1 MDMSWEA
8 ISPLVEKVASDERL
22 PSRADVVVI
31 GGGIAG
37 VSAAYFLA
45 KKGHSVVLLEKGVV
59 AAEQSSRNW
68 GWCRQ
73 QNRDK
78 GELPLIKH
86 AMTLWDTL
94 NPEVGADLSFRR
106 TGLVY
111 VTRDPAELATWEA
124 WCDMARDYQVGSRML
139 TADEAKAMTPGSTN
153 QNWIGGVYSPQD
165 GRAEPTQAAPRL
177 AIAAR
182 NLGVS
187 LHQECAVRG
196 LETTGGRISGVVTE
210 KGRIAT
216 GAVLCAAGAWAS
228 MFCRRH
234 GINLPQAG
242 IRSTV
247 FATTPAETVTAGGLV
262 TPEMILTPLP
272 NGGYIIAAQ
281 DRGTVEITPQGLRY
295 IREFW
300 PTYQSRRKH
309 LKTGIGRSF
318 FQGPEALYRQWSFD
332 KPTPMEQIRVL
343 APKPDNRIVAPAL
356 KTLVAAYPALAGIR
370 MARIWSGWID
380 STPDAVPVISAIEQ
394 LPGFFISA
402 GFSGHGFGIG
412 PAAGRLAAD
421 LVAGDTPIVDPT
433 PFRHSRLVDGTQL
446 GKPGMI

>member
-8 ISPLVEKVASDERL
+8 ISPLVEKVAGDERL
-22 PSRADVVVI
+22 PARADVVVI

-45 KKGHSVVLLEKGVV
+45 KKGHSVALLEKGLI

-86 AMTLWDTL
+86 AMTLWDTM
-94 NPEVGADLSFRR
+94 NAEIGADLTFRR

-139 TADEAKAMTPGSTN
+139 TAEEARAMTPGNTARD
-153 QNWIGGVYSPQD
+153 WIGGVYSPQD

-177 AIAAR
+177 ATAAR
-182 NLGVS
+182 ALGVT
-187 LHQECAVRG
+187 LHQQTAVRG

-210 KGRIAT
+210 RGRIAT
-216 GAVLCAAGAWAS
+216 STVLCAAGAWAS

-234 GINLPQAG
+234 GIDLPQAG
-242 IRSTV
+242 VRSTV
-247 FATTPAETVTAGGLV
+247 FRTTPGATVTEGGLV

-272 NGGYIIAAQ
+272 DGGYIIAAQ
-281 DRGTVEITPQGLRY
+281 DRGTVEVTPQGLRY
-295 IREFW
+295 ARAFW
-300 PTYQSRRKH
+300 PTYRSRSKH
-309 LKTGIGRSF
+309 LKTRIGRSF
-318 FQGPEALYRQWSFD
+318 LQGPEALNGQWAFD
-332 KPTPMEQIRVL
+332 RPTVMEQVRVL
-343 APKPDNRIVAPAL
+343 APKPDQAIVAPAL
-356 KTLVAAYPALAGIR
+356 RTLAAAYPALAGLR

-380 STPDAVPVISAIEQ
+380 STPDAVPVISAIDR
-394 LPGFFISA
+394 LPGFFVSA

-421 LVAGDTPIVDPT
+421 LVAGDAPVVDPE
-433 PFRHSRLVDGTQL
+433 PFRYNRLVDGTRL